1 MDVVKTIIRT
11 EPMTKDDER
20 PARESDVRI
29 TRQNIEIHKSRFFTF
44 GTNSKQLFAA
54 LIEVSLHCL
63 LCFSCTAKRYSVVS
77 ITFTV
82 NLIMKHVSLIIL
94 FCLLE
99 ILHKTAASPYLGGS
113 LLGMRLCCFFVIF
126 GLSLLHSTTE
136 GWYQQ
141 EIGES

>member
-1 MDVVKTIIRT
+1 MNNETKYRDSQKQIFQLRDKLETI
-11 EPMTKDDER
+11 
-20 PARESDVRI
+20 VC
-29 TRQNIEIHKSRFFTF
+29 
-44 GTNSKQLFAA
+44 

-63 LCFSCTAKRYSVVS
+63 LCFSCIAKRYSVVS

-82 NLIMKHVSLIIL
+82 NLTMKHVSLIIL

-99 ILHKTAASPYLGGS
+99 ILHKTAAGPYLGGS
-113 LLGMRLCCFFVIF
+113 LLGMRLCCFVIF

-141 EIGES
+141 EIVES